1 MKSQHVIDN
10 SHNSTNS
17 LPLLPPDATFADR
30 LRALIGDSSVS
41 AFARKAGLGEGL
53 IRRYLQGSEPGLGKA
68 EQISRAAN
76 CSLEWLATGADFRH
90 QNAEG
95 VDMAALESAIRLA
108 SIVLGTPMIVQEG
121 KAMKLVVATYQYLR
135 ATRRPDGSLEE
146 QSSHV
151 FAEYVAEMCGL
162 RPAGSE
168 SVGRAKT
175 V

>member
-10 SHNSTNS
+10 SYNSTNS

-168 SVGRAKT
+168 SGGRAKT